1 MAFFLFSV
9 SSPWGWV
16 TAGSSG
22 NMSPIVQVSEGEKN
36 GV

>member
-9 SSPWGWV
+9 SSPWGWL

-22 NMSPIVQVSEGEKN
+22 NTTPIVQVSEGEKN